1 MKYLFTL
8 KMFIFAFLY
17 LPLFSCAA
25 EKEQADDIKS
35 TEEPAFFN
43 HYDSDRKSAFDPYIL
58 TPHKMSYFLP
68 ISYTNNINKE
78 AYEGEGNYGA
88 KLNNI
93 EAKFQISLKVPLTRD
108 TVFTKGDRVDF
119 GFTLQSW
126 WQLYNHDLSRPF
138 RETNYQP
145 EIFYTAPLNWKPAGG
160 STNLIVGFEHQSN
173 GRTQTISRSW
183 NRLYATLTFAKNNYA
198 VSFRPWWK
206 IPEGDKVTTPEES
219 GNDNPDI
226 TDYMGHFELTGA
238 YKWHELEFVL
248 AGRRNFKEKK
258 GGIELGMTFPLSGK
272 LKGYLQYAHGYGE
285 SLIDYNHYQKR
296 IGIGVALTEIF

>member
-1 MKYLFTL
+1 MMHQPTL
-8 KMFIFAFLY
+8 KPFILLFLL
-17 LPLFSCAA
+17 LPFFNNATD
-25 EKEQADDIKS
+25 KDKS
-35 TEEPAFFN
+35 NKLEDNEEPAFFDRYN
-43 HYDSDRKSAFDPYIL
+43 SERKSAFDPYII
-58 TPHKMSYFLP
+58 TPHKMTYFLP

-78 AYEGEGNYGA
+78 AYQGEGNFGEQ
-88 KLNNI
+88 LNNI
-93 EAKFQISLKVPLTRD
+93 EAKFQISLKIPLTKEKLFNKND
-108 TVFTKGDRVDF
+108 GVAF

-145 EIFYTAPLNWKPAGG
+145 EVFYFTPLDWKPAGG
-160 STNLIVGFEHQSN
+160 NTNLVIGFEHQSN

-183 NRLYATLTFAKNNYA
+183 NRLYATFTFAKDNYA

-226 TDYMGHFELTGA
+226 TDYMGHFELIGA
-238 YKWHELEFVL
+238 YKWQEFEF
-248 AGRRNFKEKK
+248 AFTGRRNFKENK
-258 GGIELGMTFPLSGK
+258 GGMELAMTFPLTGK
-272 LKGYLQYAHGYGE
+272 LKGYLQYNQGYGE

-296 IGIGVALTEIF
+296 IGIGVAVTEIF